1 MIHAT
6 HAGAADFD
14 DMICDVRQVIQVIKK
29 PSDTLACCQL
39 AGKLTSCGYGCSLGA
54 WPVITSC
61 GYESKYA
68 CATP

>member
-6 HAGAADFD
+6 HAGAVDFD
-14 DMICDVRQVIQVIKK
+14 NTRHA
-29 PSDTLACCQL
+29 PSDTLACCRL
-39 AGKLTSCGYGCSLGA
+39 PGKLTSCGCGCGLGA